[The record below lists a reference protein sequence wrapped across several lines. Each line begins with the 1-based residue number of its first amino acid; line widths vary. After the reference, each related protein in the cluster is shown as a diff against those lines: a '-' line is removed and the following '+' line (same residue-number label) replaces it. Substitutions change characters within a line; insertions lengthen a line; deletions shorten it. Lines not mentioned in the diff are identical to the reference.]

1 MWVEELTN
9 GKYKYVERY
18 IEPYTEKTK
27 KTSITL
33 DKNTAQAKKQA
44 LTLLQEKIDILPTRT
59 I

>member
-18 IEPYTEKTK
+18 IEPYTEKL

-33 DKNTAQAKKQA
+33 NKNTAQAKNRRSHCFK
-44 LTLLQEKIDILPTRT
+44 KK
-59 I
+59 